1 MKKTASAIA
10 GILMATQ
17 VHAFG
22 FGDVLSAGINVA
34 GKLGGAAID
43 KAMEDSPEEMEAKRA
58 KEKEARDNQFKDA
71 VAKVET
77 RSDLKPL
84 EKERMVRQIAN
95 TFGMAETFSNM
106 SSQQEI
112 ARRQQRDQML
122 TLGGAAGVVGNAAM
136 NTPSVAMA
144 RADMAVKAG
153 EPQAQSRNALAQTDA
168 LLKTGQVQDKNRATM
183 AAADGMLKGSAPQST
198 MSVSDA
204 QSAARGT
211 SQQQAQISNA
221 IQDSVALHQPEM
233 NAAQAAI
240 DAAKPKQPFATPES
254 TELLAQDKGRKI
266 FVEFLNG
273 KSLTSNLQQVF
284 KNAGF
289 TVVDNAKDAD
299 VLYQFDG
306 DYTVDAAYERDGLT
320 EQMGPLT
327 DNPHAI
333 EAPQRKAGLMTKTL
347 GGFLNAVGRPVD
359 TTKSGAYKQKV
370 LIVANRRFE
379 EKDMRVSATA
389 SKESMALEPDAM
401 INGAMQDVLSAVGIH
416 PSQPVQLVMASDKT

>member
-10 GILMATQ
+10 GMLMATQ

-106 SSQQEI
+106 SAQQEI

-198 MSVSDA
+198 LSVSDA

-211 SQQQAQISNA
+211 PQQQAQISNA
-221 IQDSVALHQPEM
+221 IQDSVALHPPEM
-233 NAAQAAI
+233 NAAQTAI
-240 DAAKPKQPFATPES
+240 DAAKPKQPFAPPSRLSYWPRTRAARS
-254 TELLAQDKGRKI
+254 
-266 FVEFLNG
+266 
-273 KSLTSNLQQVF
+273 SSNF
-284 KNAGF
+284 
-289 TVVDNAKDAD
+289 
-299 VLYQFDG
+299 
-306 DYTVDAAYERDGLT
+306 
-320 EQMGPLT
+320 
-327 DNPHAI
+327 
-333 EAPQRKAGLMTKTL
+333 
-347 GGFLNAVGRPVD
+347 
-359 TTKSGAYKQKV
+359 
-370 LIVANRRFE
+370 
-379 EKDMRVSATA
+379 
-389 SKESMALEPDAM
+389 
-401 INGAMQDVLSAVGIH
+401 
-416 PSQPVQLVMASDKT
+416 